1 MADGKF
7 TILGETGS
15 GKTCYLLGLY
25 YKMRSGIGGYTMG
38 IDDVEKGDS
47 LVIAFNRLRDKKL
60 GENRFPNGT
69 NEKMQYNLSLQYNL
83 NTLKKFSWIDYPGSF
98 LMPGNRDIN
107 DAQYKEVER
116 DIKTSEVLF
125 ICVDG
130 ENLVEGDVE
139 EKIEEVSTNSAFNIT
154 PYLADFKKNNG
165 VLPPIAIIV
174 TKCDLFQDSLTQED
188 FQTIIEK
195 SFSPIF
201 GTNKDSYIAVI
212 PVSLGKD
219 IKDDGYKGK
228 LKPINIH
235 LPIFFGVKVALE
247 KEISKVADNAT
258 QAQRNNPQI
267 DNKISNLNQKIAS
280 LRRDIRDNE
289 ENIEQRKS
297 WIYEEKNSWF
307 FVNDG
312 DIARWE
318 DAITEFRRD
327 INYKE
332 NEIGRLQSRI
342 YDLRQQRSQNDSAI
356 SQKNNIPLMQN
367 FWNMLDNELQGKTLI
382 FRNGIWQ

>member
-201 GTNKDSYIAVI
+201 GTNKESYIAVI

-228 LKPINIH
+228 LKPLNIH
-235 LPIFFGVKVALE
+235 LPIFFGVKVAFE
-247 KEISKVADNAT
+247 KEISKIADNAT

-327 INYKE
+327 INYKG
-332 NEIGRLQSRI
+332 NEISKLQIRI

-356 SQKNNIPLMQN
+356 SQKNDIPSMQN

>member
-327 INYKE
+327 INYKG
-332 NEIGRLQSRI
+332 NEISKLQIRI